1 MNLNP
6 VLLSNS
12 SSPKKGM
19 IFKGN
24 FSLYTPAATQ
34 RDGPFLW
41 AYVGQEMLSYQ
52 GSWAQTQWDSRVT
65 GIHLLSLF

>member
-12 SSPKKGM
+12 SSPKKRM

-24 FSLYTPAATQ
+24 FSLYTPTATQ
-34 RDGPFLW
+34 RDGPFFW
-41 AYVGQEMLSYQ
+41 AYVG
-52 GSWAQTQWDSRVT
+52 
-65 GIHLLSLF
+65 